1 MHLNGA
7 PFFMS
12 YSETSLTNI
21 KSWAEEDRPREK
33 LIQKGRQALTDAELL
48 AILIGSGTKN
58 LSAVELAR
66 KLLFIADNHLLNL
79 GKLSIEQLKKV
90 KGIGE
95 AKAITIIAALELGRR
110 RQQQDALREDA
121 IRTSKHAYDLLSP
134 CIADLSHEEFW
145 VILLNRKSVVLKYK
159 MITQGG
165 FSGTV
170 VDIRQVFNWAIL
182 EQATT
187 IILAHN
193 HPSGTLY
200 PSELDKDITKQLV
213 KAGDVLG
220 IQVVDHIIITSGGYY
235 SFADQSAI

>member
-1 MHLNGA
+1 MMHLL
-7 PFFMS
+7 FFMS
-12 YSETSLTNI
+12 YSEASLKNI

-33 LIQKGRQALTDAELL
+33 LLQKGRQALTDAELL

-66 KLLFIADNHLLNL
+66 KLLFIADNHLLTL
-79 GKLSIEQLKKV
+79 GKLSIEQLTQV

-110 RQQQDALREDA
+110 RQQQDALKENA
-121 IRTSKHAYDLLSP
+121 IRTSRQAYDLLSP

-145 VILLNRKSVVLKYK
+145 VILLNRKSIIIKYK

-170 VDIRQVFNWAIL
+170 VDARQIFNWAIL
-182 EQATT
+182 EQAST

-200 PSELDKDITKQLV
+200 PSEMDKDITKQLV
-213 KAGDVLG
+213 KAGDILG
-220 IQVVDHIIITSGGYY
+220 IQVSDHIIVTSGGYY
-235 SFADQSAI
+235 SFADHSLI

>member
-1 MHLNGA
+1 
-7 PFFMS
+7 MS
-12 YSETSLTNI
+12 YSETSLKNI

-66 KLLFIADNHLLNL
+66 KLLFIADNNLQSL
-79 GKLSIEQLKKV
+79 GKLSIEKLTKV
-90 KGIGE
+90 KGIRE
-95 AKAITIIAALELGRR
+95 AKAITIISALELGRR
-110 RQQQDALREDA
+110 RQQQDALKDNT
-121 IRTSKHAYDLLSP
+121 IKTSKHAYDLLSP

-145 VILLNRKSVVLKYK
+145 VILLNRKSVVIKYK

-170 VDIRQVFNWAIL
+170 VDTRQIFNWSLL
-182 EQATT
+182 EQASS

-200 PSELDKDITKQLV
+200 PSELDKDITKKLV
-213 KAGDVLG
+213 KAGEVLG
-220 IQVVDHIIITSGGYY
+220 IQVVDHIIVTSEGYY
-235 SFADQSAI
+235 SFADHSAI